1 MKNLNPD
8 QKYFVEEFYEDYREG
23 LLSRREFVRRVAF
36 ITGSMAATVVT
47 MGAVGCSP
55 DELPSPTE
63 PMPTPEPPLA
73 TATSSSTV
81 TTPTTPPAE
90 ASPTTPAATETQPAA
105 TGTSE
110 AATVTSEVGLTPVPG
125 AQSPFS
131 VPIGDPSVE
140 AGDVPIDSQ
149 GEQITAYLARPVQ
162 DGTYPAVLVCHEN
175 RGLTAHIRD
184 VARRFAQAGYVA
196 LAIDLL
202 SRESGTD
209 NLDPDQIPG
218 LLSNAGAQRHVA
230 DFSAGFSYLQSLDYV
245 DGGSI
250 GMTGYCFGG
259 GVTWDTATALPE
271 LQAAVPFYG
280 RGPELGQVSNIQA
293 AVLGVYAELDTRIN
307 AGIAAL
313 EQALDEAGV
322 TYQFNFYPGVD
333 HAFHNDTGSRY
344 VEEQATRAW
353 QDTLAWF
360 ETYL

>member
-1 MKNLNPD
+1 MNQLNPD

-47 MGAVGCSP
+47 MGAVGCAP
-55 DELPSPTE
+55 DELPSPTD
-63 PMPTPEPPLA
+63 PMPTPEPP
-73 TATSSSTV
+73 T
-81 TTPTTPPAE
+81 
-90 ASPTTPAATETQPAA
+90 ASPTSPAATEIATMMTTAPAA
-105 TGTSE
+105 AVESTETSS
-110 AATVTSEVGLTPVPG
+110 AGATATPESGLTPVPG

-131 VPIGDPSVE
+131 VSVGDPSVN
-140 AGDVPIDSQ
+140 AGDVTLTSQ
-149 GEQITAYLARPVQ
+149 GDEVRAYLVQ
-162 DGTYPAVLVCHEN
+162 PAQDRTFPAVLVCHEN

-202 SRESGTD
+202 SREGGTD
-209 NLDPDQIPG
+209 NLDPDQVPG

-230 DFSAGFSYLQSLDYV
+230 DFSAGFSYLQSLDAV
-245 DGGSI
+245 DGERI

-259 GVTWDTATALPE
+259 GVTWDVATSLPD
-271 LQAAVPFYG
+271 LRAAVPFYG
-280 RGPELGQVSNIQA
+280 RGPDLGQVGNIEA
-293 AVLGVYAELDTRIN
+293 AVLGVYAENDTRIN
-307 AGIAAL
+307 AGIDAL
-313 EQALDEAGV
+313 QQALDDAGV
-322 TYQFNFYPGVD
+322 TYEFKIYPGVD

-344 VEEQATRAW
+344 VEEQAARAW